1 MAEIEATRKKRKVL
15 FAQPETPG
23 ERYTQLKWLC
33 AFDPFIRFAAF
44 VSFIVNTCCFS
55 LFCCRCFGIS
65 LCDLMQDCFLC
76 LMHVCE
82 SSHKSQQTDAVSHL
96 TNIA

>member
-23 ERYTQLKWLC
+23 ERYTHLKRSC

-44 VSFIVNTCCFS
+44 VSFIVSTPVVFFS
-55 LFCCRCFGIS
+55 SVVVVLEY
-65 LCDLMQDCFLC
+65 LC
-76 LMHVCE
+76 V
-82 SSHKSQQTDAVSHL
+82 T
-96 TNIA
+96 